1 MSDGWKSFQDLKP
14 VVLTK
19 SKANNSN
26 NTSVINKSN
35 IHINKPKIEDDD
47 EAHRIIKYSQDQI
60 EIIKGGRNALCLTQ
74 KELAQKCNLDVKIIN
89 DIEKGGCPYNA
100 QQINIIARI
109 LNTKIIRK

>member
-1 MSDGWKSFQDLKP
+1 MSYGWKSFQDLKP

-60 EIIKGGRNALCLTQ
+60 EIIKGGRNALGLTQ
-74 KELAQKCNLDVKIIN
+74 KELAHKISTSLKCDFIT
-89 DIEKGGCPYNA
+89 DIENGKSQFN
-100 QQINIIARI
+100 QKTFNTIKRI
-109 LNTKIIRK
+109 LKIK

>member
-14 VVLTK
+14 VILTK

-60 EIIKGGRNALCLTQ
+60 EIIKGGRNALGLTQ
-74 KELAQKCNLDVKIIN
+74 KELAHKISTSLKGDFIT
-89 DIEKGGCPYNA
+89 DIENGKSQFN
-100 QQINIIARI
+100 QKTFNTIKRI
-109 LNTKIIRK
+109 LKIK